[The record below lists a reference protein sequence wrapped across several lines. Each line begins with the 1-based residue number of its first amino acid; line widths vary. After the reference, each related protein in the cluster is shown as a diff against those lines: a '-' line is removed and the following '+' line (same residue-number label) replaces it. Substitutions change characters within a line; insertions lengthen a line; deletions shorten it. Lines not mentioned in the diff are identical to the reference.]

1 MDHINISDI
10 DVVRAWKDEEYRSSL
25 TEAQRAQ
32 LPENPA
38 GMIELTDEALN
49 EVVGGFT
56 SFLTQRLRCGQH
68 LSITAECACPG
79 SLTGRCRCLFSAAEV
94 SAEVSVTAL
103 GESLTALE
111 LEP

>member
-38 GMIELTDEALN
+38 GMIELTDEAMN
-49 EVVGGFT
+49 EVVGGLPG
-56 SFLTQRLRCGQH
+56 LTQLLRCGVFFT
-68 LSITAECACPG
+68 ITAECGCRRTV
-79 SLTGRCRCLFSAAEV
+79 TGGCRCLFNSAAEV
-94 SAEVSVTAL
+94 SPEVSVSALEVSVTAL
-103 GESLTALE
+103 
-111 LEP
+111 EP

>member
-49 EVVGGFT
+49 EVVGGEGI
-56 SFLTQRLRCGQH
+56 TQWLRCGRVWT
-68 LSITAECACPG
+68 ITAECGCPG
-79 SLTGRCRCLFSAAEV
+79 SLTGRCRCLFNSAAEV
-94 SAEVSVTAL
+94 SAE
-103 GESLTALE
+103 ESLTALE
-111 LEP
+111 P

>member
-49 EVVGGFT
+49 EVVGGVEAGWG
-56 SFLTQRLRCGQH
+56 RYW
-68 LSITAECACPG
+68 SITAECYCPG
-79 SLTGRCRCLFSAAEV
+79 TLTGRCRCPFSAAEV

-103 GESLTALE
+103 GESVTALE
-111 LEP
+111 P